1 MMGVSNCQSDSLYSL
16 LFQTK
21 NQEIPLHIET
31 GYWVVSNFSLQKSM
45 PQGIFKRVSLE
56 KGHHVS
62 TKSHTRHWK
71 AFE

>member
-16 LFQTK
+16 LFK
-21 NQEIPLHIET
+21 KQENPLHIET
-31 GYWVVSNFSLQKSM
+31 GYWVFSNLSLQKSM
-45 PQGIFKRVSLE
+45 PQGIFKRVSME

-62 TKSHTRHWK
+62 TKSDTRHWE